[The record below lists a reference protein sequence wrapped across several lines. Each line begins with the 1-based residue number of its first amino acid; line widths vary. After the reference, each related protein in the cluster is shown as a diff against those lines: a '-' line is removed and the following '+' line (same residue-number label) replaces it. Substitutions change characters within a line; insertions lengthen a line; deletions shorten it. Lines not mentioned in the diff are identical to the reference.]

1 MSIQSSPSH
10 QPVSLPFP
18 TGRGKGVKRRQ
29 ASADLRVQSVK
40 RKVKPPPRVDSTQP
54 RDTSPEPYSSGEET
68 AGEERFEVAEEGNW
82 VNGTMPPDD
91 DGTEWVDEDEDDKD
105 ELLDLEYHPNYVNN
119 VEKRRRRWDVRWE
132 ALQQAV
138 R

>member
-1 MSIQSSPSH
+1 
-10 QPVSLPFP
+10 
-18 TGRGKGVKRRQ
+18 
-29 ASADLRVQSVK
+29 VK
-40 RKVKPPPRVDSTQP
+40 RKIKPPPRVDSTQP

-68 AGEERFEVAEEGNW
+68 AAGEERFEVAEEGNW

-91 DGTEWVDEDEDDKD
+91 DGTEWVDEDDDDKD

-119 VEKRRRRWDVRWE
+119 IEKRRRRWDTRWE

-138 R
+138 RWFHCQICGSVLTLAIG